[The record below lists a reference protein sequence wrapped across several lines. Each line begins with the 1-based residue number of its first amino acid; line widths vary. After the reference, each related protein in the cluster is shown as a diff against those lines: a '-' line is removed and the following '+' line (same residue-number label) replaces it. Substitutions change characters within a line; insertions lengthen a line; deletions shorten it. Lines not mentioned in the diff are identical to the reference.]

1 MPDFDNEKTLIAIEH
16 VSDSIRLNL
25 TDMERCD
32 IITQN
37 SAADYRTRAVR
48 LVPSLLIKLNHER
61 AYRAREL
68 EQQQLAN
75 SKTLHLSGLTKS
87 IEVWKFSACYATN
100 IYHLCQDFN
109 QLAYHL
115 TALELDKM
123 SHVWPCELVECIKPK
138 SSDLFD
144 TGSTES
150 KTSLNSYKEPP
161 PSLEAYVS
169 WFNRLSYFACSSVLL
184 INPKSRHWSR
194 KCADLLT
201 YFINTAVACAEAGN
215 FNSALAI
222 ALGLTLT
229 PAGRLTKAWKKV
241 DESKIK
247 ILRHIINP
255 SQNFKNYRM
264 IFKAVSSKSFDD
276 DSVLVPFFS
285 LFLKDMY
292 FLGTMIL
299 QEDSSKVSCLGSGDW
314 HRKVGNDIC
323 KQIFLTKLHV

>member
-1 MPDFDNEKTLIAIEH
+1 MMK
-16 VSDSIRLNL
+16 
-25 TDMERCD
+25 
-32 IITQN
+32 QN
-37 SAADYRTRAVR
+37 S
-48 LVPSLLIKLNHER
+48 S
-61 AYRAREL
+61 
-68 EQQQLAN
+68 
-75 SKTLHLSGLTKS
+75 
-87 IEVWKFSACYATN
+87 
-100 IYHLCQDFN
+100 
-109 QLAYHL
+109 
-115 TALELDKM
+115 
-123 SHVWPCELVECIKPK
+123 
-138 SSDLFD
+138 
-144 TGSTES
+144 
-150 KTSLNSYKEPP
+150 
-161 PSLEAYVS
+161 
-169 WFNRLSYFACSSVLL
+169 LL